1 MEIPAPRRLRFK
13 VLSPSKLLVS
23 WKEPKG
29 DFDSFLFLYNST
41 PGGRQKEIIISKSD
55 TMVLITDYNPSKA
68 YTVRVI
74 SVSGSEQSRPL
85 QGRHKAAERGESD
98 GEDRTKPERLT
109 ESVVPPED
117 ANEIS
122 GVDQFVCHTEAI
134 ADIVILVDG
143 SWSIGRLNFRLV
155 RTFLENLVDA
165 FDVGID
171 KTRIGLAQYSGD
183 PRIEWH
189 LNTFSTKDAVIDAV
203 KNLPYKGGNTLTGL
217 ALTYTL
223 ENCFKPESGS
233 RVGIPKIGILITDGK
248 SQDDVIPP
256 AESLRNAGVELF
268 AIGVKNADE
277 NELLSIASEPDN
289 THVYNVADFNIM
301 SSIIEGLT
309 KTVCE
314 QVEQQDKDIKL
325 IHVPEKTGAPLE
337 LATSEVTARSF
348 RVSWTHAPGNVEKYR
363 VLYYSASGGEPLE
376 AVVDGSET
384 SVVLQHLHSLTE
396 YQLAVFAVYANKAS
410 EALRGSETTLAHP
423 TVTTLHL
430 LDVTH
435 STMKARWDSVDGVS
449 GYMLLYA
456 PLTDDGDLEE
466 KEVKVSDAVTELEL
480 DGLTPRTEYTV
491 TVYAMYGEESSDPI
505 TNQKSTLPLS
515 APSNLQFSDITHNS
529 AHIRWDPVPREVKG
543 YRIMW
548 VKTDGRVTEEV
559 EVGPDNS
566 YDLSELTSLMEYS
579 VAIFALYNEGQSEAL
594 TDGFTTTPVP
604 GPLHLRSNNVGTDS
618 FQVSWDHSANDI
630 VLYRLSWAP
639 FTGGDTKEV
648 ILSGIDNSNTLTGLS
663 PSTEYE
669 VMLTAVFKDES
680 ESDTVS
686 VIETTLAETTTI
698 ATTTTVARL
707 AVRNL
712 LLSDETTQSMV
723 ASWKLEDPHVE
734 SYRVSY
740 TGLRGNHEEESVLVP
755 GVQMRAVLQPL
766 LSDTQY
772 KVTVTPVYTNGQDGI
787 SVSVLGATLP
797 LLSPGNIR
805 VSEEWYNRFR
815 VTWDPPQSHTMGYR
829 IVYQPIYVP
838 GPVLE
843 TTVGEDVNSM
853 LLLNL
858 LSGTEY
864 SVQLTASYPTGQS
877 EPLLVNAKT
886 LFLGVSGLSTYQV
899 RPDSLCVQWQPLLR
913 ATLYRVSIQST
924 LNGQR
929 QEVSLGGGA
938 SRQCFYDLTPS
949 SQYQISVHTQMQEME
964 GPSVSITDMTLPAP
978 TQAPTELPTTEP
990 PPTIPPAKEVCKEA
1004 KADLAFLVDG
1014 SWSIGDDNFM
1024 KITRFLYST
1033 MGSLDLIGPDGTQV
1047 AIAQFSDDARTEFQ
1061 LSSHGSKEALLEAI
1075 QRIRYKGGNTKTG
1088 RAIQHVKESIFTP
1101 EAGARRG
1108 VPKVLVVLT
1117 DGRSQDDV
1125 NKVSKE
1131 MQMDGYIIFAI
1142 GFADADYGELV
1153 NIASKPSDRHVFFVD
1168 DLDAVKKI
1176 EEQLIT
1182 FVCEAATA
1190 TCPSVLMSGN
1200 TMAGFRMM
1208 EKFGLVEKEY
1218 STIPGVSLEPGSFN
1232 SFPCY
1237 RLHRDAVVS
1246 QPTKYLHPEGL
1257 PSDYTISMMLRLLPE
1272 TPQEP
1277 FTLWEILSKENHPLV
1292 GLILDN
1298 SEKAL
1303 TFFNYDYKRAFQTVT
1318 FQGTEIKKIFHGSF
1332 HKLHVTISKTSVK
1345 VVLDCSVVGEKSV
1358 NAAGNITTDG
1368 VEILGRMV
1376 DSRGRRDNSA
1386 PFQLQMFD
1394 IICSTSWASRD
1405 KCCELPALRVEEQ
1418 CPSMPHACTCSQ
1430 DSKGPPGPSGPPG
1443 GPGIRGARGDRGEP
1457 GVTGPQGS
1465 VGEIGPS
1472 GPSGPP
1478 GPQGPSG
1485 LSIQGPPGAAGGKG
1499 ERGEIGPAG
1508 QMGVPGSSGSP
1519 GRDGPPGARGL
1530 PGNNGPQG
1538 RQGPTGPV
1546 GGPGGPGALGPAGSA
1561 GLQGDQGFPGPAGTK
1576 GDKGERGEVQTQ
1588 AAVRAIARQVC
1599 EQLIQSH
1606 LSRYNSILNQ
1616 IPVQSAV
1623 SVRTVPGPPGEPG
1636 RRGLPGAQGEQGPSG
1651 RPGFPG
1657 NSGQNGR
1664 PGERGLLGAKGERGS
1679 PGVGSQGPRGQSGPP
1694 GLPGEGRT
1702 GSQGP
1707 LGRPGNPGTPGRSGN
1722 PGATGPAGPPGYCD
1736 QNSCQGYNVGVQPL
1750 PQGGYQPY
1758 NQPYNPAAVAYNNN
1772 NQGGEEEEE
1781 EEEEQDPYYRGYP
1794 QQPSQLT
1801 HGHQGYHSSP
1811 THSEDTEVR
1820 SPGMARRFSRNAVV

>member
-1 MEIPAPRRLRFK
+1 M
-13 VLSPSKLLVS
+13 LSAGQIRWCLWTPLVLLVLVS
-23 WKEPKG
+23 H
-29 DFDSFLFLYNST
+29 F
-41 PGGRQKEIIISKSD
+41 
-55 TMVLITDYNPSKA
+55 PSKA
-68 YTVRVI
+68 
-74 SVSGSEQSRPL
+74 
-85 QGRHKAAERGESD
+85 QGQ
-98 GEDRTKPERLT
+98 
-109 ESVVPPED
+109 
-117 ANEIS
+117 
-122 GVDQFVCHTEAI
+122 VDQFVCHTEAI

-189 LNTFSTKDAVIDAV
+189 LNAFSTKDAVIDAV

-217 ALTYTL
+217 ALTYIM

-325 IHVPEKTGAPLE
+325 IHIPEKTGAPLE
-337 LATSEVTARSF
+337 LVTSAVTARSF
-348 RVSWTHAPGNVEKYR
+348 TVSWTHAPGNVEKYR
-363 VLYYSASGGEPLE
+363 VLYYSASRGEPLE
-376 AVVDGSET
+376 VVVDGSET

-396 YQLAVFAVYANKAS
+396 YRLAVFAVYANEAS
-410 EALRGSETTLAHP
+410 EALRGSETTLALP

-456 PLTDDGDLEE
+456 PLTDDGDLDE

-480 DGLTPRTEYTV
+480 DGLTPHTEYTV

-515 APSNLQFSDITHNS
+515 PPGNLQFSDITHNS
-529 AHIRWDPVPREVKG
+529 AHISWDPVPREVKG

-548 VKTDGRVTEEV
+548 VKTDGLVTKEV

-630 VLYRLSWAP
+630 ILYRLSWAP

-648 ILSGIDNSNTLTGLS
+648 ILSGIDNRNTLTGLS

-698 ATTTTVARL
+698 ATTTTGVTVARL

-740 TGLRGNHEEESVLVP
+740 AGLRGNHQEESVLVP

-787 SVSVLGATLP
+787 CVSVLGATLP
-797 LLSPGNIR
+797 LLSPGNVL

-815 VTWDPPQSHTMGYR
+815 VTWDPPQSPTMGYR

-899 RPDSLCVQWQPLLR
+899 RPNSLCVQWQPLLR

-929 QEVSLGGGA
+929 QEVSLGDGA

-949 SQYQISVHTQMQEME
+949 SQYQISLHTQMQEME

-1200 TMAGFRMM
+1200 TMAGFHMM

-1237 RLHRDAVVS
+1237 RLHRDALVS

-1277 FTLWEILSKENHPLV
+1277 FALWEILHKDNEPLV

-1298 SEKAL
+1298 SGKTL
-1303 TFFNYDYKRAFQTVT
+1303 TFFNYDYKGDFQTVT

-1368 VEILGRMV
+1368 VEILGRMIQ
-1376 DSRGRRDNSA
+1376 SRGRRDNSA

-1485 LSIQGPPGAAGGKG
+1485 LSIQGPPGAAGEKG
-1499 ERGEIGPAG
+1499 ERGEIGSAG

-1538 RQGPTGPV
+1538 RRGPTGPV
-1546 GGPGGPGALGPAGSA
+1546 GAPGGPGALGPAGSA
-1561 GLQGDQGFPGPAGTK
+1561 GLQGDQGLPGPGGTK
-1576 GDKGERGEVQTQ
+1576 GDKGERGDVQTQ

-1657 NSGQNGR
+1657 TSGQNGR
-1664 PGERGLLGAKGERGS
+1664 PGERGLLGEKGERGS

-1694 GLPGEGRT
+1694 GLPGEGRI

-1707 LGRPGNPGTPGRSGN
+1707 PGRPGNPGTPGRSGN

-1736 QNSCQGYNVGVQPL
+1736 QNSCQGYNVGDQ
-1750 PQGGYQPY
+1750 
-1758 NQPYNPAAVAYNNN
+1758 
-1772 NQGGEEEEE
+1772 
-1781 EEEEQDPYYRGYP
+1781 QDYGNDY
-1794 QQPSQLT
+1794 
-1801 HGHQGYHSSP
+1801 
-1811 THSEDTEVR
+1811 
-1820 SPGMARRFSRNAVV
+1820 